1 MIRLFLAVF
10 GGAIA
15 WSLQLVLSYLVIG
28 LACRSG
34 QPLLPVD
41 DGLITAILFAVS
53 VATAAAAAGSAVLA
67 VRIWR
72 RGDGDERGRR
82 GIAFVGL
89 LLDLVF
95 LATIVVGA
103 SAPFVL
109 PAC

>member
-1 MIRLFLAVF
+1 MTLFLAVF
-10 GGAIA
+10 GGAVA
-15 WSLQLVLSYLVIG
+15 WSLHLAVSYLVVG
-28 LACRSG
+28 LACRPG
-34 QPLLPVD
+34 QPLLPAD
-41 DGLITAILFAVS
+41 DGLITAILLVVS

-67 VRIWR
+67 VRVWR
-72 RGDGDERGRR
+72 GAGANETGRR

-95 LATIVVGA
+95 LATIVMGA

>member
-10 GGAIA
+10 GGAVA
-15 WSLQLVLSYLVIG
+15 WSLQLVVSYLVVG
-28 LACRSG
+28 LACRPG
-34 QPLLPVD
+34 QPLLRID
-41 DGLITAILFAVS
+41 DGLLTATLLAVS

-72 RGDGDERGRR
+72 RADGDEPGRR
-82 GIAFVGL
+82 GLAFVGL
-89 LLDLVF
+89 LLDLLF

>member
-10 GGAIA
+10 GGAVA
-15 WSLQLVLSYLVIG
+15 WSLQLVISYVVVG
-28 LACRSG
+28 LACRPG
-34 QPLLPVD
+34 EPLPRVD
-41 DGLITAILFAVS
+41 DGLITAILPAVS
-53 VATAAAAAGSAVLA
+53 VATAAVAAGSAVLA

-72 RGDGDERGRR
+72 RADGDEPDRR

-95 LATIVVGA
+95 LATIVVAA

>member
-1 MIRLFLAVF
+1 MTLFLAVF

-15 WSLQLVLSYLVIG
+15 WSLHLALSYLVVG
-28 LACRSG
+28 LACRPG
-34 QPLLPVD
+34 QPLLPAD
-41 DGLITAILFAVS
+41 DGPITVILLVVS
-53 VATAAAAAGSAVLA
+53 VATAAAAAGSALLA

-72 RGDGDERGRR
+72 HADAGEPGRR

-95 LATIVVGA
+95 LATIVMGA